1 MKKYVFWFITGS
13 QHLYGEE
20 TLREVAE
27 NSKKIVA
34 FLNQSED
41 IAYEVVWKPTVK
53 TPNEITEVCIA
64 ANADSS
70 CAGIIT
76 WMHTFSPSKMWINGL
91 KQLNKPMLHLNTQF
105 NRDIPWDSIDM
116 DFMNTNQSAHGDREH
131 GFIGTRMGIPRKVIA
146 GHYQD
151 PKTVKRMGKWMN
163 VAAVAFMG
171 RDLKVLRFD
180 DNMREVA
187 VTEGDKVEAQ
197 IKLGWSINSYGIGDL
212 VARMDQVTEQE
223 VDALME
229 VYKEAYTIDQ
239 KVLDNPD
246 LYEAIKYQ
254 GKIEIAMKALLEE
267 GGFGAF
273 TDSFQVL
280 HGMKQLPGLATQRM
294 MEAGYGFGGEG
305 DWKTAALTRVMKL
318 MANNKNTSFM
328 EDYTYHFEPGNEMI
342 LGAHMLEVC
351 PTIAEDKP
359 KIEVHPLGIGD
370 KEAPARL
377 VFNGKPGQAVC
388 ASLIDMGGRFR
399 LIILEVE
406 AVKLPQ
412 EMPKLPVA
420 SVIWKPQPSMSVS
433 AEAWIYAGGAHHT
446 VFSYEV
452 TTEDLIDW
460 ADMMEIEYVVINK
473 DTNIIQF
480 KKELQLSDMLW
491 KFRP

>member
-1 MKKYVFWFITGS
+1 
-13 QHLYGEE
+13 
-20 TLREVAE
+20 
-27 NSKKIVA
+27 
-34 FLNQSED
+34 
-41 IAYEVVWKPTVK
+41 
-53 TPNEITEVCIA
+53 
-64 ANADSS
+64 
-70 CAGIIT
+70 
-76 WMHTFSPSKMWINGL
+76 
-91 KQLNKPMLHLNTQF
+91 
-105 NRDIPWDSIDM
+105 
-116 DFMNTNQSAHGDREH
+116 
-131 GFIGTRMGIPRKVIA
+131 MGIARKVIA

-151 PKTVKRMGKWMN
+151 AKTVKRIGKWMTI
-163 VAAVAFMG
+163 AAVAFLG
-171 RDLKVLRFD
+171 RELKVLRFD

-212 VARMDQVTEQE
+212 VERMDQVTGEE
-223 VDALME
+223 VAALME
-229 VYKEAYTIDQ
+229 VYKEAYTIDE
-239 KVLDNPD
+239 KVLADPK
-246 LYEAIKYQ
+246 LYEAVAYQ
-254 GKIEIAMKALLEE
+254 AKIEIAMKALLEE

-351 PTIAEDKP
+351 PTIAANKP

-370 KEAPARL
+370 REAPARL
-377 VFNGKPGQAVC
+377 VFNGKSGAAVC

-406 AVKLPQ
+406 AVELPH

-460 ADMMEIEYVVINK
+460 ADMMGIEYVVIDKN
-473 DTNIIQF
+473 TNITQF
-480 KKELQLSDMLW
+480 KKELQLSEVLW
-491 KFRP
+491 KFK